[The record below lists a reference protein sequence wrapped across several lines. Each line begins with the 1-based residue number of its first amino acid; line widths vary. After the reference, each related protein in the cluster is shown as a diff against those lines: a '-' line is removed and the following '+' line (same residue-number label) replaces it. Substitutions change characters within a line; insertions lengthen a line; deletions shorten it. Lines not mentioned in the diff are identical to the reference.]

1 MRNLDY
7 LDYRIAIMTGTSGG
21 VTGGDI
27 IPDGMIGVIRDIQ
40 YSEVTQTGQ
49 TIRLRMQPSGSDID
63 IKRLAANQ
71 NFPSDWADNME
82 DSMLGIIG
90 QNNVLQAVT
99 SLGNVI
105 VKVTYTVEEGRQAA
119 PTT

>member
-71 NFPSDWADNME
+71 NFPSGPRPITTASVRFASNAFWRMRP
-82 DSMLGIIG
+82 G
-90 QNNVLQAVT
+90 
-99 SLGNVI
+99 
-105 VKVTYTVEEGRQAA
+105 GRSNFVM
-119 PTT
+119 T